1 MSLFIDIHALQT
13 LPPSNINR
21 DETGRP
27 KSATFGGVPR
37 QRVSSQAWKHA
48 IRHDLAEVLTPD
60 QMGVRTKQIVQKIAK
75 KITDL
80 SPSWDDER
88 SLKAAKA
95 LLEAGI
101 TNKRNKPINI
111 IERDRGDGKKYLETD
126 YLLFLSNHQILAAA
140 QAIIEADGEKIA
152 KKDAQKVLDDKNSV
166 DVALFGRMVADDA
179 AFNVDAAA
187 QVAHALGVAASEPE
201 FDFFTAVDDVVRDAD
216 ESGAGMLGTIEM
228 MSSTLYRYATVNLDG
243 LTSNLGD
250 RDVAIKA
257 TRAFVEAFLTSMP
270 TGKQNTFANRT
281 LPEAIVVSVRKDR
294 PISFVNAFEVPVT
307 SDNGGYRLQAAQK
320 LAKEAQ
326 ALETMYGYCPEASWV
341 VALPDLAEELKGL
354 GTVTSLPQLLG
365 ELTETLN
372 AVEGK

>member
-1 MSLFIDIHALQT
+1 MSLFIDLHALQT

-21 DETGRP
+21 DETGSP

-37 QRVSSQAWKHA
+37 QRVSSQAWKHV
-48 IRHDLAEVLTPD
+48 IRHDLSEALTPEL
-60 QMGVRTKQIVQKIAK
+60 MGIRTKRVAQKIAE
-75 KITDL
+75 KIVKLD
-80 SPSWDDER
+80 SSWDEDRALAGAEDL
-88 SLKAAKA
+88 LKT
-95 LLEAGI
+95 AGI
-101 TNKRNKPINI
+101 KVAPVSKKK
-111 IERDRGDGKKYLETD
+111 GDEEAKYLETG
-126 YLLFLSNHQILAAA
+126 YLLFLSNHQITAAA
-140 QAIIEADGEKIA
+140 QTLINADGQKIS
-152 KKDAQKVLDDKNSV
+152 KKDAQKVLEDKNSV

-201 FDFFTAVDDVVRDAD
+201 FDFFTAVDDVVRDAE

-281 LPEAIVVSVRKDR
+281 LPEAVVVSVRKDR

-326 ALETMYGYCPEASWV
+326 ALEAMYGYRPNASWV

-354 GTVTSLPQLLG
+354 GTVTSLPQLLD
-365 ELTETLN
+365 ELVETLN
-372 AVEGK
+372 AAEGK